1 MLFSPPQPPHRSVS
15 FPQQESGKI
24 SHTKDRHCITKQDW
38 LCFGWMSSMKNT
50 HRRKGQ
56 QNNGGL
62 LSCSHWNSLIG
73 LTNGCHRASI
83 TQGKFWE
90 HKELCYPLKLGGTD
104 SHKPVLMDLLLRLP
118 QGRGAQQQKP
128 SVPAFQAFRL
138 MDEHCLCLMATSS
151 LALTPHHYSSLKKC
165 PSGLLNALLC
175 TAQR

>member
-1 MLFSPPQPPHRSVS
+1 MS
-15 FPQQESGKI
+15 FPQQEAGKI
-24 SHTKDRHCITKQDW
+24 FHTKDRHCITKQGR
-38 LCFGWMSSMKNT
+38 LRFGRMSSMKNT

-90 HKELCYPLKLGGTD
+90 HKELRYPLKLGDTD
-104 SHKPVLMDLLLRLP
+104 SHMPVPMDLLLRLP

-128 SVPAFQAFRL
+128 SMPAFQAFRL

-151 LALTPHHYSSLKKC
+151 LALTPCHYSSLKKR